1 MNQKQLASASKIFFI
16 ALIIDMAITALMVY
30 GNFSYINALQGIQP
44 GARQGGQGLFS
55 NLDVLKSLGWLKV
68 LTFIGVCWTLTRWL
82 GVCYGFAK
90 DTLKLAGLEH
100 ESFTLWCW
108 WFPPVNLYKPYQVM
122 SEIYRAGSL
131 NYTTPRGWKNE
142 PGSGLLLT
150 WWLFWILAHLA
161 MLGHARV
168 IARSLVHTGVH
179 LQLIELYSR
188 LQFIYAASMV
198 IAGLWFIVGNSLT
211 QRLLQRTS
219 RPLPHSDTAPAAHGS
234 SLVGVAADRVG
245 SLEDWAYEQVG
256 KELDSNN
263 PDKGA
268 WTKAFAET
276 GGDDKQTRVLYIKAR
291 VEKLIA
297 MEQVR
302 LEEARR
308 VREGVGRVD
317 EK

>member
-1 MNQKQLASASKIFFI
+1 LNQKQLASASKIFFI
-16 ALIIDMAITALMVY
+16 ALIIDMAVTALMVY

-44 GARQGGQGLFS
+44 GTRQGGQGLFS

-68 LTFIGVCWTLTRWL
+68 LTFIGVCWTLTKWL
-82 GVCYGFAK
+82 DTCYGFAK

-108 WFPPVNLYKPYQVM
+108 WFPPVNLYKPYQVI
-122 SEIYRAGSL
+122 SEIYKAGSL
-131 NYTTPRGWKNE
+131 NYTTPRGWKSE
-142 PGSGLLLT
+142 TSSGLLLT

-198 IAGLWFIVGNSLT
+198 IAGLWFVVGNSLT
-211 QRLLQRTS
+211 QRLLQRAS
-219 RPLPHSDTAPAAHGS
+219 KPLQSGDTVSAAGA
-234 SLVGVAADRVG
+234 VANKTG
-245 SLEDWAYEQVG
+245 NLEWAYEQVG

-263 PDKGA
+263 PDKGT

-276 GGDDKQTRVLYIKAR
+276 GGDDKQTKVLYIQAR

-297 MEQVR
+297 MEQAR

-308 VREGVGRVD
+308 TQEDAGRTD